1 MNTRTLTI
9 KDWTSTDFSSL
20 SNLTAIY
27 CRLSAED
34 GNEGES
40 NSIANQRQILGNFA
54 LKENLRNPVFF
65 TDDGFSGS
73 NFNRPAITKLLELVD
88 LGKVK
93 TVIVKDLSR
102 LGRDYLRV
110 GRLLESVFPAK
121 NIRFISLNEQVDSL
135 KVSTQDAYMLPLV
148 NIFNEWYSRQCSE
161 KIKLSKHTKAKS
173 GQKIAWQAPY
183 GYIKNP
189 DNCNEWTVDK
199 EASKNIQRVFR
210 EFLAGKTPTEI
221 AHELRNDKILT
232 PVHHKRKLGLKGCV
246 TSAGST
252 YHWRAQMIWAILDRE
267 EYTGAT
273 VNLKWDKPSHKS
285 KKQLIKPKSEW
296 LVFPDTHEAIID
308 KETFQTVQKMR
319 SHKRVTQRHQWR
331 DKEGHENTFA
341 GLVYCQNGHKLTFC
355 PQQKGDLNLDHYKCR
370 HYGRIKTTC
379 SHSHYIRKEVL
390 TKLIGDDV
398 RELLAQIA
406 LDEGAFAK
414 KLRQRYNV
422 GQNQK
427 LIQSQ
432 KTLEELKNRHQ
443 QIDQIIS
450 NLYEDKISG
459 SLTAERFFKMSEK
472 YEAEQTTLSTEIA
485 HLEREISKQVQT
497 SSNIEKFLK
506 QVRKCTQ
513 LETLTPEIVNN
524 LIDKI
529 EVSVI
534 SRSKKQIKIYYN
546 FIGEL

>member
-1 MNTRTLTI
+1 MNNRTLTI
-9 KDWTSTDFSSL
+9 EDWTNTDFSNL
-20 SNLTAIY
+20 SDLTAIY

-40 NSIANQRQILGNFA
+40 NSIANQRQILGDLA
-54 LKENLRNPVFF
+54 KPEQLKNLVFF

-73 NFNRPAITKLLELVD
+73 SFNRPAITKLLELVD

-110 GRLLESVFPAK
+110 GQLLESVFPAK
-121 NIRFISLNEQVDSL
+121 NVRFISLNEQVDSL
-135 KVSTQDAYMLPLV
+135 KNSAQDAYMLPFF
-148 NIFNEWYSRQCSE
+148 NIFNDWYSRQCSE
-161 KIKLSKHTKAKS
+161 KIKLSKHAKAKS

-189 DNCNEWTVDK
+189 NNCNEWTVDK
-199 EASKNIQRVFR
+199 EASTVIQRVFR

-221 AHELRNDKILT
+221 ANGLRDDKILT

-273 VNLKWDKPSHKS
+273 VNLKSYYPSRKEKIQKLKPRN
-285 KKQLIKPKSEW
+285 EW
-296 LVFPDTHEAIID
+296 LIFPDTHEAIID
-308 KETFQTVQKMR
+308 KETFETVRKMR
-319 SHKRVTQRHQWR
+319 SHKRVIQRHRWR

-355 PQQKGDLNLDHYKCR
+355 PKQKGDINLDHYKCR
-370 HYGRIKTTC
+370 HYGRVKTTC
-379 SHSHYIRKEVL
+379 SHSHYIRKEFLV
-390 TKLIGDDV
+390 KLVSDDI
-398 RELLAQIA
+398 RELLAHIA
-406 LDEGAFAK
+406 LDEESFAEQ
-414 KLRQRYNV
+414 LRQRYDV
-422 GQNQK
+422 EQNQK
-427 LIQSQ
+427 LTQSQ
-432 KTLEELKNRHQ
+432 QKLAELKVRHR

-459 SLTAERFFKMSEK
+459 NLTVERFSKLSEK
-472 YEAEQTTLSTEIA
+472 YESEQEALSE
-485 HLEREISKQVQT
+485 EISRLNNDLSQKVET

-506 QVRKCTQ
+506 QVRRYTQ
-513 LETLTPEIVNN
+513 LKNLTPEIVNS
-524 LIDKI
+524 LIDRVEI
-529 EVSVI
+529 SVI
-534 SRSKKQIKIYYN
+534 SRCKKQIKIYYN
-546 FIGEL
+546 FVGEL